1 MKVEEANLERDIDL
15 LTTAVYALQVQS
27 DELLKSIN
35 ESLDEYTDS
44 LLQYCSERLFQ
55 ITQDE
60 KYLDNIHVENAPVLI
75 GENCPAEEQS
85 VVSVQVTNSSSLMNS
100 GLREIKFIQPN
111 VLEII
116 DEGSLFNYELPF
128 HSFKLLSQFFSSL
141 ESREALKITPGDFS
155 DKTMGKPSIHCSKLD
170 PKPPDIANIDWTL
183 NSYYWTSKNVQDT
196 CSCTL
201 ADRIK

>member
-60 KYLDNIHVENAPVLI
+60 KYLDNVHVENAPVL
-75 GENCPAEEQS
+75 
-85 VVSVQVTNSSSLMNS
+85 L
-100 GLREIKFIQPN
+100 
-111 VLEII
+111 
-116 DEGSLFNYELPF
+116 
-128 HSFKLLSQFFSSL
+128 
-141 ESREALKITPGDFS
+141 
-155 DKTMGKPSIHCSKLD
+155 
-170 PKPPDIANIDWTL
+170 
-183 NSYYWTSKNVQDT
+183 
-196 CSCTL
+196 
-201 ADRIK
+201 